1 MIFGKL
7 FPPKNLWSA
16 AKRGDILAIERF
28 IAEGQDVNAKRQT
41 VDGETPL
48 HVASRAGQIGAIRLL
63 VNRGANINA
72 KDSERMTPLMAAIT
86 EKQNSEVIDL
96 LIALGANI
104 NAQDKAGMT
113 ALDCAAFSC
122 YNQLVELLI
131 RRGAKPNVGEGRRR
145 SSPIEHCVSGENL
158 LGLKLLIAAGAD
170 ANATDAGRS
179 PLSTAAVFGRVEYVR
194 LLLDAGAV
202 PYQQPDGGGY
212 TELMS
217 AVAGGNLEIVKMFVK
232 AGADKNVL
240 NPILME
246 TALDIAENRD
256 KAEIAAYLRSV
267 GAKRAKELPPSD
279 LDKQVVTETFWQ
291 LSDEMFLSVSI
302 QPSPPTAGAASMSVE
317 LSTSDNHCFSGTI
330 EYRIADA
337 PRGSGEWKRL
347 FEDSVDDEGAVSFS
361 DSVSLIK
368 GRNFI
373 EFRIRGEG
381 CEDFEYPEA
390 WSITAN

>member
-7 FPPKNLWSA
+7 FPPRNLWSA
-16 AKRGDILAIERF
+16 AKRGDLSAIERF
-28 IAEGQDVNAKRQT
+28 IAEGHDANAKRQT

-48 HVASRAGQIGAIRLL
+48 HVASRTGQIAAIRLL
-63 VNRGANINA
+63 VNRGAKINGR
-72 KDSERMTPLMAAIT
+72 DGDGMTPLITAAT
-86 EKQNSEVIDL
+86 EAQNGSVIDL
-96 LIALGANI
+96 LLELGANI
-104 NAQDKAGMT
+104 NAQAKSGMT
-113 ALDCAAFSC
+113 ALDYAAFSC
-122 YNQLVELLI
+122 NNQLVELLI

-145 SSPIEHCVSGENL
+145 SSPIKHCVSGENL
-158 LGLKLLIAAGAD
+158 LGLELLVAAGAD
-170 ANATDAGRS
+170 VNATDAGSS
-179 PLSTAAVFGRVEYVR
+179 PLATAAVFGRVEYVR
-194 LLLDAGAV
+194 LLLNAGAV
-202 PYQQPDGGGY
+202 PNQQSDGGGH
-212 TELMS
+212 TDLMS

-240 NPILME
+240 NPILRK

-267 GAKRAKELPPSD
+267 GSKRAKELPASD
-279 LDKQVVTETFWQ
+279 LDKQVVPETFWQ
-291 LSDEMFLSVSI
+291 LSDEMLLSVSI

-317 LSTSDNHCFSGTI
+317 LSTRDNHCFSGTI

-347 FEDSVDDEGAVSFS
+347 FEDLVDDEGTASFS
-361 DSVSLIK
+361 DSVSLVK
-368 GRNFI
+368 GKNFI